1 MAGNYRFEMDQ
12 KDIVRSLITTVGS
25 FIQDRLIDREQRNQ
39 HKELCAERLA
49 AEDGSSDK
57 GTEVR
62 YSDQAVLA
70 NLDWG
75 IDALEEAIST
85 SNMETKM
92 ARLDYAEKMLQV
104 SAMLNASQK
113 TAGVPNFYLSAWA
126 HLNLSYL
133 WMLRN
138 NVHNAVLHI
147 LEMFIVDP
155 FFSRIDFS
163 PELWKHLFLPH
174 MSSIVGW
181 YSEERQ
187 RIVMDV
193 IPDSSDL
200 SFTMDFDNY
209 FNESLIL
216 SVRPEQAEK
225 IQELEQLYGQS
236 LDENTRLYAKYYK
249 DCINYDSATSRKVIP
264 MLPIAEAPMTPLH
277 ELSNSIPDYVKF
289 GPILPKSAGF
299 SPVLKAKEQ
308 AREASRLNATST
320 SSENLE
326 DSAAWH
332 SREENPESEDFDDC
346 PDAYIESKDIPREIV
361 SNSGFIRTEKDDEAS
376 SYVSNSST
384 RVKDEGAT
392 LKRQPAMDNI
402 CGQSPSNSTRV
413 NSPRSSTKISSPKA
427 GTNSGKGPTS
437 VLRLLSTRAMDS
449 RSSTSLPDSPSLC
462 DDNSIIS
469 PADSDGEM
477 TGQQT
482 SARESVGRAQ
492 SVRQV
497 FPKSQDLLRILSAP
511 SLARFFNDPV
521 TLETG
526 QTYERKAIQ
535 EWMNRGNT
543 TCPITRQPL
552 SATSLPKTNYVLKR
566 LITSWKDQH
575 PELAQEFSCTET
587 PRSYLGNSSPKDMP
601 SESILFPTSNLLTLA
616 SINNE
621 TEHKPRR
628 LMRAALSTSPTSV
641 ISQAAVETVI
651 NALKPYTLCLCN
663 SEDLQECEASVLTVA
678 RIWEDSKVDSG
689 IHTYL
694 SSPAIV
700 NGFVEILSASLNRDV
715 LRTTIYILS
724 KLIYADD
731 RVGGLLTSI
740 DSDFYCLAALLS
752 KGLAEA
758 AVLMYLLRPS
768 VSQLSGH
775 RLISSLINIL
785 SNKNEDPTGLQF
797 VIAPKDAAVALLEQ
811 IVMGGDESDSS
822 LNAMKVISADGIPA
836 LLNCLNTVD
845 GRQSIVSI
853 LLCCIRVRY
862 NLQDYDSKQN
872 RVIFCS

>member
-200 SFTMDFDNY
+200 SFTMEFDNY

-249 DCINYDSATSRKVIP
+249 DCINYDSATSRKAIP

-277 ELSNSIPDYVKF
+277 EVSNSIPDYVKF

-332 SREENPESEDFDDC
+332 SREEIPEESEDFDDC
-346 PDAYIESKDIPREIV
+346 PDAYRESKDSPREIV
-361 SNSGFIRTEKDDEAS
+361 SSSGFRTEKDDEDS

-384 RVKDEGAT
+384 RVKDEGVT
-392 LKRQPAMDNI
+392 LKRQPAMVNI
-402 CGQSPSNSTRV
+402 CRQSPSNSTLV
-413 NSPRSSTKISSPKA
+413 NSPRSPSTKTSSPKA

-449 RSSTSLPDSPSLC
+449 RTSTLLPDSPSVC

-497 FPKSQDLLRILSAP
+497 FPKSFLNESDEGSQSYVSSPMSEMLTPQSRPPKDFVCPITGQI
-511 SLARFFNDPV
+511 FNDPV

-552 SATSLPKTNYVLKR
+552 SAASLPKTNYVLKR

-601 SESILFPTSNLLTLA
+601 SESILSPTSNLLTLA

-663 SEDLQECEASVLTVA
+663 SEDLQECEAAVLTVA

-740 DSDFYCLAALLS
+740 DSDFYCLADLLS

-797 VIAPKDAAVALLEQ
+797 VIAPKRCC
-811 IVMGGDESDSS
+811 SS
-822 LNAMKVISADGIPA
+822 IA
-836 LLNCLNTVD
+836 
-845 GRQSIVSI
+845 
-853 LLCCIRVRY
+853 
-862 NLQDYDSKQN
+862 
-872 RVIFCS
+872 